1 MLDGIKKR
9 LIHFESD
16 GKSVVSDFVSARQR
30 RAGALRRVVHACF
43 YIQCSAAVVCVVCGF
58 AMGGVFTGLALTI
71 GAAAA
76 VAAALM
82 AVAGEPEIRA
92 ISCALNAVY
101 ALICFIVSGNGAVFV
116 ICGFSMLAAA
126 IAAGIGIAAGY
137 FKDWLLEYPAARI
150 NRSDYTFTAVTE
162 AATIQETGPQPGSA
176 QPSKSMQPP
185 QPSELMLIAEKVS
198 CIMNSR
204 NQSAQ
209 ENTTEVHTGEST
221 QG

>member
-71 GAAAA
+71 GAAAT

-82 AVAGEPEIRA
+82 AVAGESEIRA
-92 ISCALNAVY
+92 VSCALNAVY

-150 NRSDYTFTAVTE
+150 NRSDYTFTGVTE
-162 AATIQETGPQPGSA
+162 AATIQETGPQP
-176 QPSKSMQPP
+176 SKPMQPP

-198 CIMNSR
+198 GIMNSR